1 MAKVGFIAHP
11 MQNSIRN
18 MIGTLVLFFWWP
30 HDEYIKD
37 FGKPLDG
44 GFQSGRNSGLAGNSN
59 HRYGKCHYHM
69 GLHGYLAG
77 VIFCKSHLQIF
88 FMATIFN
95 WIM

>member
-11 MQNSIRN
+11 MLYHKHDWHLSF
-18 MIGTLVLFFWWP
+18 LFFGWL
-30 HDEYIKD
+30 HDGYIKD

-59 HRYGKCHYHM
+59 HRYGKSHYHM

-77 VIFCKSHLQIF
+77 VIFL
-88 FMATIFN
+88 
-95 WIM
+95 